1 MIRELNI
8 NPEFQEL
15 IPPLSPKQLGN
26 LEENIK
32 AEGCRHS
39 LIIWGNTIID
49 GHHRYAICHKNYI
62 PFTTVNKK
70 QELKTE
76 LDVKLWIIE
85 NELSKYRYSR
95 QLSAVKRIE
104 LACKHKEIETEKSI
118 K

>member
-8 NPEFQEL
+8 NTEFQEL

-26 LEENIK
+26 LEESIK
-32 AEGCRHS
+32 SEGCRHS

-85 NELSKYRYSR
+85 NELSKYLYSR

-104 LACKHKEIETEKSI
+104 LACKYKQIETEKSI

>member
-8 NPEFQEL
+8 NTEFQEL
-15 IPPLSPKQLGN
+15 IPPLS
-26 LEENIK
+26 LEEQESLEESII
-32 AEGCRHS
+32 AEGCRDS

-85 NELSKYRYSR
+85 NELSKYLYSR

>member
-8 NPEFQEL
+8 NTEFQEL
-15 IPPLSPKQLGN
+15 IPPLS
-26 LEENIK
+26 LEELESLEESII
-32 AEGCRHS
+32 AEGCRDS
-39 LIIWGNTIID
+39 LVTWGNTIID

-85 NELSKYRYSR
+85 NELSKYLYSR

-104 LACKHKEIETEKSI
+104 LACKHKEIEAEKSI